1 MQGLAPPV
9 PTPGTAPTKT
19 PPSPARSA
27 PPNTTSIVAGE
38 GPGVGEQQVAV
49 PRNNN
54 DIPTHQKL
62 NPGVSRANV
71 WRQPNDGSVAS
82 APAGR
87 TRRGS
92 SITAKQ
98 YRGKTR

>member
-38 GPGVGEQQVAV
+38 GPGVGE
-49 PRNNN
+49 
-54 DIPTHQKL
+54 
-62 NPGVSRANV
+62 
-71 WRQPNDGSVAS
+71 
-82 APAGR
+82 
-87 TRRGS
+87 
-92 SITAKQ
+92 
-98 YRGKTR
+98 